1 MHKYVCDRQYGNR
14 YCQRLCLACKN
25 YLTQHIKKP
34 VEPRKEACC
43 GDSCPNC
50 VWTVYFEEKTTYEEK
65 VKDTLNKAFEKAKSK
80 ADSMKNAWE
89 PFVTRPF
96 G

>member
-1 MHKYVCDRQYGNR
+1 
-14 YCQRLCLACKN
+14 
-25 YLTQHIKKP
+25 
-34 VEPRKEACC
+34 
-43 GDSCPNC
+43 
-50 VWTVYFEEKTTYEEK
+50 VYFEEKTTYEEK